1 MTSVVLL
8 SGGMD
13 STFAAVRTSKQF
25 QPVAFLFIRYGQ
37 RGVGYEMAAAA
48 QVAGWCIRRFDLHAN
63 LCINSIELGR
73 MYTHPM
79 GDGYASLDPDLK
91 DEHGKP
97 ATFVPG
103 RNLIM
108 LSLAAGLAY
117 ELGATHIVG
126 GWTQVD
132 NDYPDCTADFLL
144 SAQRTINTALGMPLG
159 SIHIVA
165 PLLRMSKTE
174 EVREGKAMGVP
185 FRLTRSCYGSEE
197 EPCGECRSCLAR
209 ARAFM
214 ANDLRDP
221 LYPEKRWDYMKRRF
235 DERNHGNPYT

>member
-1 MTSVVLL
+1 
-8 SGGMD
+8 MD
-13 STFAAVRTSKQF
+13 STYAAVKTCKRFK
-25 QPVAFLFIRYGQ
+25 PAAFLFIRYGQ

-48 QVAGWCIRRFDLHAN
+48 MTAGWCIKRFELDAQ
-63 LCINSIELGR
+63 LCVDEIEMGWMFPHVLGDA
-73 MYTHPM
+73 
-79 GDGYASLDPDLK
+79 GEDLDPDLK
-91 DEHGKP
+91 DIHGRP

-117 ELGATHIVG
+117 TLGATHIVG

-144 SAQRTINTALGMPLG
+144 QAQRTINVALGRSLG
-159 SIHIVA
+159 SIRIAA
-165 PLLRMSKTE
+165 PVLRMSKAE
-174 EVREGKAMGVP
+174 EVRDGMKMGVP
-185 FRLTRSCYGSEE
+185 FYLTRSCYGDEE
-197 EPCGECRSCLAR
+197 EPCGKCSSCLDR

-221 LYPEKRWDYMKRRF
+221 LYSEKQWDDMKRRLN
-235 DERNHGNPYT
+235 EQEQESST